1 MLAPGAGSLPAVIRA
16 LISDCTALAVAFVST
31 MTAATTHWAL
41 SWDRTRYVITE
52 EDGTL
57 PREHAV
63 PAKDLAL
70 GLTE

>member
-1 MLAPGAGSLPAVIRA
+1 
-16 LISDCTALAVAFVST
+16 

-41 SWDRTRYVITE
+41 SWDRTRYVIAE

-70 GLTE
+70 GLTEWFYRHHSRSTTPSAR